1 MALCGEREG
10 TIVTMREAE
19 EIVVD
24 EGLIRVVP
32 AWRWLLGMD

>member
-1 MALCGEREG
+1 
-10 TIVTMREAE
+10 MREAE